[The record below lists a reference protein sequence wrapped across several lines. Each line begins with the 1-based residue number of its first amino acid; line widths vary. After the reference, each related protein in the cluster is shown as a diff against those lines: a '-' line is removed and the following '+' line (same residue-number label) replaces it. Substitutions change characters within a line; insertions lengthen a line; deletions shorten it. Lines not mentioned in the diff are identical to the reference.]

1 MQSEV
6 KLLAREV
13 AEKRDLTFF
22 IYKVIIVTLL
32 WLPPFRLFAQEQAF
46 DLEKILQN
54 SSVEGFREGVRAY
67 IAKNKGTPLA
77 IYLDALSQNDAS
89 VAAEKYRQLVAL
101 YPNSEYADRA
111 LMKTA
116 QYYFSR
122 GLYVAARK
130 QFLELVEKY
139 PNSLY
144 LAEAMY
150 FAASCLYASGNH
162 ESAISELKNL
172 IGQHSKSRFAEL
184 AKDDL
189 QESNNH
195 STNGSNDAKKSQLKI
210 DSRNGKYSL
219 QIGAFSQVNNA
230 LNLKNYCL
238 KLGFPAEIREKQ
250 DGRTAAYLVWMGA
263 FETKEEAER
272 FGELFKKE
280 HGKPYRVVT
289 R

>member
-1 MQSEV
+1 MPLEV
-6 KLLAREV
+6 KLHAREV
-13 AEKRDLTFF
+13 AGKRGLTFF
-22 IYKVIIVTLL
+22 VYKVMIAALL
-32 WLPPFRLFAQEQAF
+32 LLLSAALFAQEPAF
-46 DLEKILQN
+46 DLERILQS

-89 VAAEKYRQLVAL
+89 VAAEKYRQLVTL

-116 QYYFSR
+116 QYYYSR

-130 QFLELVEKY
+130 QFLELVEKH
-139 PNSLY
+139 PNSVY
-144 LAEAMY
+144 LDEAMY

-162 ESAISELKNL
+162 ESAVSELKNL
-172 IGQHSKSRFAEL
+172 ISQHPKSRFAQL

-189 QESNNH
+189 QESNHH
-195 STNGSNDAKKSQLKI
+195 SSNGSNDPKKSPLKI

-238 KLGFPAEIREKQ
+238 KLGFPAEIREKKE
-250 DGRTAAYLVWMGA
+250 GRATVYLVWLGA
-263 FETKEEAER
+263 FESKDEAER
-272 FGELFKKE
+272 FGEMFKKE

-289 R
+289 K